1 MVRIKIEWI
10 GRFRSL
16 STAFGKNVG
25 RNEIEAWN
33 LSKIN
38 CLAHFN
44 RHKRAVSFSENHGL
58 PNEDEGAT
66 ISRSE
71 RFQQMNWKLAGG
83 TDVTKQKDS
92 RRRSKKVAA
101 K

>member
-33 LSKIN
+33 LSKN
-38 CLAHFN
+38 
-44 RHKRAVSFSENHGL
+44 
-58 PNEDEGAT
+58 
-66 ISRSE
+66 
-71 RFQQMNWKLAGG
+71 
-83 TDVTKQKDS
+83 
-92 RRRSKKVAA
+92 
-101 K
+101 